1 MTSWW
6 WKPPIWWEPPI
17 NQPKYEE
24 NPAPKPNSVTL
35 FADDDLIARAEKL
48 VYLMGIRGSTGD
60 HVLTIYKALKL
71 YAALDKQEMENETTP
86 SQEIDTPNAGPRT
99 LG

>member
-6 WKPPIWWEPPI
+6 WKPEKPHQENTDIAF
-17 NQPKYEE
+17 EE
-24 NPAPKPNSVTL
+24 KMKNAVTL
-35 FADDDLIARAEKL
+35 YADDDLIARAEKL

-71 YAALDKQEMENETTP
+71 YAALDKQEMEMENETTP